1 VASGAKTKEQEEIIM
16 ISQETLKRIKQIEIH
31 TRRMLNGSLIGD
43 TRSAKRGS
51 GFEFD
56 QIREYQQG
64 DDVRFID
71 WKSSAR
77 TNTLLVKEYIEERNR
92 CVIIVLDVSR
102 SGLFTSSATTKYVVM
117 SEIAAILALVAE
129 YGNDSSSLLLFSD
142 DIELFIPPAKGRHHV
157 RMLITHMFEHKL
169 TRKATSFQAALKR
182 LTRMQR
188 KDALIVIISD
198 FIDIQADYEAEKL
211 LRTLTKQVEIV
222 AIRCLDNFEEQA
234 IPEVGFLTVEDIE
247 SGEKALLDMRHHSH
261 ERIRSFLRERACTQE
276 HLLKK
281 YGIDLLTVTPGIPCM
296 SSLIRFFRQRM
307 AY

>member
-1 VASGAKTKEQEEIIM
+1 M
-16 ISQETLKRIKQIEIH
+16 LSQETLKRIKQIEIH

-92 CVIIVLDVSR
+92 CIILVLDVSR
-102 SGLFTSSATTKYVVM
+102 SGLFTSGATTKYVVM
-117 SEIAAILALVAE
+117 SEIAAIIALVAE

-142 DIELFIPPAKGRHHV
+142 DIELFVPPAKGRQHV
-157 RMLITHMFEHKL
+157 RMLIARMFEHNL
-169 TRKATSFQAALKR
+169 TKKATSFQEVLKR
-182 LTRMQR
+182 LTRLQR
-188 KDALIVIISD
+188 KDALAVIISD
-198 FIDIQADYEAEKL
+198 FIDIQADHEAEKL
-211 LRTLTKQVEIV
+211 LRTIARRMEIV
-222 AIRCLDNFEEQA
+222 AIRCLDNFEKYA
-234 IPEVGFLTVEDIE
+234 LPSVGFLTVEDIE
-247 SGEKALLDMRHHSH
+247 SGDRALLDMRRHSQ
-261 ERIRSFLRERACTQE
+261 ETIRSFLYERADNQE
-276 HLLKK
+276 QLLKK
-281 YGIDLLTVTPGIPCM
+281 YGISLLNITPSVPYM